1 MKDWIRDI
9 TISLFI
15 FILGLCSG
23 VFIMY
28 IIYNEKIKELGKEI
42 DNATYCISDSTDV
55 ECIKANFEKHHIRFS
70 HIVLA
75 QSILESNNYKSKICK
90 TNHNIFGMKVPAQR
104 FTFCNNPYD
113 YGNYAKYDDVESCI
127 LDYKAWQQ
135 TYAYHIRDEN
145 VYFAFLAEV
154 YAEDKNYVNKL
165 KKIIENLKRK

>member
-1 MKDWIRDI
+1 MKEWIRDI
-9 TISLFI
+9 AISLFI

-23 VFIMY
+23 VFVMY
-28 IIYNEKIKELGKEI
+28 MAYNEKIKELGKEI

-75 QSILESNNYKSKICK
+75 QAILESNNFKSKICK

-104 FTFCNNPYD
+104 FTFCINPYD

-127 LDYKAWQQ
+127 LDYKAWQAQ
-135 TYAYHIRDEN
+135 NSYNITTEEG
-145 VYFAFLAEV
+145 YFNLLRSI
-154 YAEDKNYVNKL
+154 YAEDPNYINKL
-165 KKIIENLKRK
+165 KKLIK

>member
-1 MKDWIRDI
+1 MKEWIRDI
-9 TISLFI
+9 TIILAV
-15 FILGLCSG
+15 FILGLFVGLKSQ
-23 VFIMY
+23 Y
-28 IIYNEKIKELGKEI
+28 YNKESKQLDEV
-42 DNATYCISDSTDV
+42 YCISDSNNLCKTLY
-55 ECIKANFEKHHIRFS
+55 FEKHKIRFS
-70 HIVLA
+70 HIVYA
-75 QSILESNNYKSKICK
+75 QAILESNNFKSKLCK
-90 TNHNIFGMKVPAQR
+90 ENNNIFGMKVPAQR

-113 YGNYAKYDDVESCI
+113 YGNYAKYDNIESCV

>member
-1 MKDWIRDI
+1 MKEWIRDI
-9 TISLFI
+9 TIILAV
-15 FILGLCSG
+15 FILGLFVGLKSQ
-23 VFIMY
+23 Y
-28 IIYNEKIKELGKEI
+28 YNKESKQLDEV
-42 DNATYCISDSTDV
+42 YCITDSNNLCKTLY
-55 ECIKANFEKHHIRFS
+55 FEKHKIRFS
-70 HIVLA
+70 HIVYA
-75 QSILESNNYKSKICK
+75 QAILESNNFKSKLCK
-90 TNHNIFGMKVPAQR
+90 ENNNIFGMKVPAQR

-113 YGNYAKYDDVESCI
+113 YGNYAKYDNIESCV